1 MESLVRII
9 ARFVGL
15 QFMAGVGAGVMFAL
29 SHFEGGYLVGL
40 ATFIVGS
47 IYTFHIT
54 SPDQLK
60 VDKVEID
67 KVEQDKKE
75 TNFVIIDKKET
86 NFVIAALIFI
96 VFVGS
101 AYFLLN

>member
-1 MESLVRII
+1 MKNMESLVRII

-75 TNFVIIDKKET
+75 TNFVIAT
-86 NFVIAALIFI
+86 LVFI

>member
-1 MESLVRII
+1 MKNMESLVRII

-15 QFMAGVGAGVMFAL
+15 QFMAGVSAGVMFAL
-29 SHFEGGYLVGL
+29 SSSEGSYLVGL

-47 IYTFHIT
+47 IYTFYIT

-60 VDKVEID
+60 VDKTEVD
-67 KVEQDKKE
+67 KAEQDKKE
-75 TNFVIIDKKET
+75 TNFVI
-86 NFVIAALIFI
+86 AGLALI

-101 AYFLLN
+101 AYFFLN